1 MTFRQGSVTD
11 DGALLPYQER
21 DRWERPM
28 SAADTTTAKV
38 PPTRPSTPTGAGG
51 GAGEGAGGAER
62 PARRRRA
69 GGPAALP
76 WALLAPCLLVLLL
89 VLGYPLARL
98 VTLSFQKFGQPQL
111 WGFQE
116 PEQVGFANFARI
128 LGDGEFWAVVVRTV
142 VFAGGAVI
150 LTMVLGMLT
159 ALLLQRVS
167 GWVKTLVNIALVASW
182 GMPVIV
188 ATAIFKWLFDTDYGV
203 LNWLLSRLPGVDM
216 TGHNWFADGPQ
227 GLAVIMLLVVW
238 GAVPFVAITLSAGLT
253 QVPKELE
260 EAARLDGAGS
270 WGVFRYVTLPV
281 LKPIIV
287 MLTTLSV
294 IWDMGV
300 FPQVFVMRNGHPEAE
315 FQLLTTYSYDKAFVV
330 NDYGGGSAIAL
341 VTVVLLLG
349 VVAVYMR
356 QMLKIGEVE

>member
-1 MTFRQGSVTD
+1 
-11 DGALLPYQER
+11 
-21 DRWERPM
+21 M

-38 PPTRPSTPTGAGG
+38 PPTRPSTVPGSGGGTG
-51 GAGEGAGGAER
+51 GAGRPAVRRRTAGG
-62 PARRRRA
+62 
-69 GGPAALP
+69 AALP
-76 WALLAPCLLVLLL
+76 WTLLAPCLLVLLL

-98 VTLSFQKFGQPQL
+98 VTLSFQKFGQSQL
-111 WGFQE
+111 WGLQE
-116 PEQVGFANFARI
+116 PESVGFANFTKI
-128 LGDGEFWAVVVRTV
+128 LGDGEFWAVVVRTI

-216 TGHNWFADGPQ
+216 IGHNWFAGGPQ

-238 GAVPFVAITLSAGLT
+238 GAVPFVVITLGAALT

-281 LKPIIV
+281 LKPVIV

-300 FPQVFVMRNGHPEAE
+300 FPQVFVMRGGRPEAE
-315 FQLLTTYSYDKAFVV
+315 FQVLTTYSYDKAFVV

>member
-1 MTFRQGSVTD
+1 
-11 DGALLPYQER
+11 
-21 DRWERPM
+21 M
-28 SAADTTTAKV
+28 SAADTTTPAKV
-38 PPTRPSTPTGAGG
+38 PPPRQAPPPPADDLPRVKRPSG
-51 GAGEGAGGAER
+51 GATA
-62 PARRRRA
+62 
-69 GGPAALP
+69 P
-76 WALLAPCLLVLLL
+76 WLLLAPCLLILAL
-89 VLGYPLARL
+89 VMGYPLARL
-98 VTLSFQKFGQPQL
+98 VTLSFQKFGQSQL
-111 WGFQE
+111 WGFQPAE
-116 PEQVGFANFARI
+116 SVGFDNFAKV

-142 VFAGGAVI
+142 VFAAGAVVF
-150 LTMVLGMLT
+150 TMVIGMAL

-167 GWVKTLVNIALVASW
+167 GWLKVLINIVLVASW

-188 ATAIFKWLFDTDYGV
+188 ATTVFKWLFDSDYGV
-203 LNWLLSRLPGVDM
+203 FNALLSKLPGVDM
-216 TGHNWFADGPQ
+216 IGHNWFASGPQ

-238 GAVPFVAITLSAGLT
+238 GAVPFVVITLSAGLT

-300 FPQVFVMRNGHPEAE
+300 FPQVFVMRNGHPEPE
-315 FQLLTTYSYDKAFVV
+315 FQVLNTYSYDRAFVV
-330 NDYGGGSAIAL
+330 NDYAQGSAIAL
-341 VTVVLLLG
+341 ITVLLLLG

>member
-1 MTFRQGSVTD
+1 
-11 DGALLPYQER
+11 
-21 DRWERPM
+21 M

-38 PPTRPSTPTGAGG
+38 PPTRPSTAPESAPRGSGPGAPGRTRPGG
-51 GAGEGAGGAER
+51 GAGA
-62 PARRRRA
+62 
-69 GGPAALP
+69 P
-76 WALLAPCLLVLLL
+76 WLLLAPCLIVLVL
-89 VLGYPLARL
+89 VLGYPLVRL

-111 WGFQE
+111 WGFQD
-116 PEQVGFANFARI
+116 PESVGLANFTKI
-128 LGDGEFWAVVVRTV
+128 LGDAEFWAVVLRTV

-150 LTMVLGMLT
+150 LTMVLGMLI

-167 GWVKTLVNIALVASW
+167 GWVKALVNVALIASW
-182 GMPVIV
+182 GMPIVV
-188 ATAIFKWLFDTDYGV
+188 ATAIFKWLFDSDYGV

-216 TGHNWFADGPQ
+216 VGHNWFASGPQ

-238 GAVPFVAITLSAGLT
+238 GAVPFVVITLSAGLT

-260 EAARLDGAGS
+260 EAARLDGAGA
-270 WGVFRYVTLPV
+270 WGVFRYVTLPI
-281 LKPIIV
+281 LKPVIV

-341 VTVVLLLG
+341 VTVLLLLG

>member
-1 MTFRQGSVTD
+1 
-11 DGALLPYQER
+11 
-21 DRWERPM
+21 M

-38 PPTRPSTPTGAGG
+38 PPTRQSPPPPPAGDHGAKRPRGGRSSG
-51 GAGEGAGGAER
+51 GAAT
-62 PARRRRA
+62 
-69 GGPAALP
+69 P
-76 WALLAPCLLVLLL
+76 WLLLAPCLLVLAL
-89 VLGYPLARL
+89 VMGYPLVRL
-98 VTLSFQKFGQPQL
+98 VTLSFQKFGQSQL
-111 WGFQE
+111 WGFQPAE
-116 PEQVGFANFARI
+116 SVGLDNFTGV
-128 LGDGEFWAVVVRTV
+128 LDDGEFWQVVIRTI
-142 VFAGGAVI
+142 VFAAGCVI
-150 LTMVLGMLT
+150 LTMVIGMLV

-188 ATAIFKWLFDTDYGV
+188 ATTVFKWLFDADYGI
-203 LNWLLSRLPGVDM
+203 LNAVLSRLPGVELI
-216 TGHNWFADGPQ
+216 GHNWFASGPQ

-238 GAVPFVAITLSAGLT
+238 GAVPFVVITLSAGLT
-253 QVPKELE
+253 QVPAELE
-260 EAARLDGAGS
+260 EAARLDGAGA
-270 WGVFRYVTLPV
+270 WGVFRYVTLPI

-315 FQLLTTYSYDKAFVV
+315 FQILTTYSYDRAFVV
-330 NDYGGGSAIAL
+330 NDYGQGSAIAL
-341 VTVVLLLG
+341 ITVLLLLG

>member
-1 MTFRQGSVTD
+1 
-11 DGALLPYQER
+11 
-21 DRWERPM
+21 M
-28 SAADTTTAKV
+28 SAADTHIPAKV
-38 PPTRPSTPTGAGG
+38 PPPRQAPPPPPDSRRPRGQRTSGG
-51 GAGEGAGGAER
+51 
-62 PARRRRA
+62 
-69 GGPAALP
+69 AALP
-76 WALLAPCLLVLLL
+76 WLLLAPCLLILAL
-89 VLGYPLARL
+89 VMGYPLARL
-98 VTLSFQKFGQPQL
+98 ATLSFQKFGQSQL
-111 WGFQE
+111 WGFQPAE
-116 PEQVGFANFARI
+116 SVGFDNFAKV
-128 LGDGEFWAVVVRTV
+128 LGDGEFWAVVLRTV
-142 VFAGGAVI
+142 VFAAGAVVF
-150 LTMVLGMLT
+150 TMVIGMAL

-167 GWVKTLVNIALVASW
+167 GWLKMLINIVLVASW

-188 ATAIFKWLFDTDYGV
+188 ATTVFKWLFDSDYGV
-203 LNWLLSRLPGVDM
+203 FNALLSKLPGVDM
-216 TGHNWFADGPQ
+216 VGHNWFASGPE

-238 GAVPFVAITLSAGLT
+238 GAVPFVVITLSAGLT

-300 FPQVFVMRNGHPEAE
+300 FPQVFVMRNGHPEPE
-315 FQLLTTYSYDKAFVV
+315 FQVLNTYSYDRAFVV
-330 NDYGGGSAIAL
+330 NDYAQGSAIAL
-341 VTVVLLLG
+341 ITVLLLLG

>member
-1 MTFRQGSVTD
+1 
-11 DGALLPYQER
+11 
-21 DRWERPM
+21 M
-28 SAADTTTAKV
+28 SAADTHIPAKV
-38 PPTRPSTPTGAGG
+38 PPPRQAPPPPPEDRRPRGRHTSG
-51 GAGEGAGGAER
+51 GAAV
-62 PARRRRA
+62 
-69 GGPAALP
+69 P
-76 WALLAPCLLVLLL
+76 WLLLAPCLLILAL
-89 VLGYPLARL
+89 VMGYPLARL
-98 VTLSFQKFGQPQL
+98 VTLSFQKFGQSQL
-111 WGFQE
+111 WGFQPAE
-116 PEQVGFANFARI
+116 SVGFDNFAKV
-128 LGDGEFWAVVVRTV
+128 LGDGEFWTVVLRTV
-142 VFAGGAVI
+142 VFATGAVVF
-150 LTMVLGMLT
+150 TMVIGMAL

-167 GWVKTLVNIALVASW
+167 GWLKVLINIVLVASW

-188 ATAIFKWLFDTDYGV
+188 ATTVFKWLFDSDYGV
-203 LNWLLSRLPGVDM
+203 FNALLSRLPGVDM
-216 TGHNWFADGPQ
+216 IGHNWFASGPE

-238 GAVPFVAITLSAGLT
+238 GAVPFVVITLSAGLT

-300 FPQVFVMRNGHPEAE
+300 FPQVFVMRGGHPEPE
-315 FQLLTTYSYDKAFVV
+315 FQVLNTYSYDRAFVV
-330 NDYGGGSAIAL
+330 NDYAQGSAIAL
-341 VTVVLLLG
+341 ITVLLLLG